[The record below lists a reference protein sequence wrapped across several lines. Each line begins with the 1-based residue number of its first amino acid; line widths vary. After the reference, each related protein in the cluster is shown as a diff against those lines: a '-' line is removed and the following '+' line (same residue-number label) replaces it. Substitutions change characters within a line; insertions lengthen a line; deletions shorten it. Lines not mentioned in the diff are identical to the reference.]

1 MRPPT
6 PAIKATTSTSSNFV
20 VFAVNRKLKIAAFLF
35 VGVDK
40 YPKEQTNK
48 QKKRSSDGIV

>member
-48 QKKRSSDGIV
+48 QKERSSDGIV